1 MPNPQDVPA
10 SLLIPRLAKYIRD
23 NIDQVQ
29 PPPWAPLVK
38 TSSHTQRQ
46 PDNPDWWFTRAA
58 SILRKTYIR
67 GPIGLEHLRAE
78 YGGRK
83 SLGVRRQHTRKGG
96 GTNIRK
102 ILQQLEGAGLIEKVK
117 GKGRTVTNEGRK
129 ILDCTATKIRKE
141 LDKSNEN
148 SGDTLKVHKQK

>member
-1 MPNPQDVPA
+1 LPTPHDVPA
-10 SLLIPRLAKYIRD
+10 SLFIPRLAKYIKD

-38 TSSHTQRQ
+38 TSSHTQSQ
-46 PDNPDWWFTRAA
+46 PDNSDWWFTRAA
-58 SILRKTYIR
+58 SILRKTYIE

-83 SLGVRRQHTRKGG
+83 SFGVRRQHTRKGG

-102 ILQQLEGAGLIEKVK
+102 ILQQLEAARLVETIK
-117 GKGRTVTNEGRK
+117 GKGRTITKEGRK
-129 ILDCTATKIRKE
+129 ILDHTAAEIKE
-141 LDKSNEN
+141 ELEKKQPE
-148 SGDTLKVHKQK
+148 LKKYP